1 LATWD
6 GYRHREQRSGK
17 ELEQEWQE
25 KNQENSTNQ
34 VAMGEVEGAARGT
47 STRKPYP
54 TSTGKLA
61 TGSPRHEF
69 GKNGQEKNQEN
80 STNQVAMGEVEG
92 AARGTSTRKP
102 FRRALENWQQSTS
115 RIARDRKQGK

>member
-47 STRKPYP
+47 STRKPY
-54 TSTGKLA
+54 
-61 TGSPRHEF
+61 
-69 GKNGQEKNQEN
+69 
-80 STNQVAMGEVEG
+80 
-92 AARGTSTRKP
+92 
-102 FRRALENWQQSTS
+102 RRALENWQQEAHVTS
-115 RIARDRKQGK
+115 LARMGRRKIKKIVQIR

>member
-1 LATWD
+1 
-6 GYRHREQRSGK
+6 
-17 ELEQEWQE
+17 
-25 KNQENSTNQ
+25 
-34 VAMGEVEGAARGT
+34 MGEVEGAARGT

-115 RIARDRKQGK
+115 RIARDRKQETREIADVGSFSRTRVGSKGAERECGGA